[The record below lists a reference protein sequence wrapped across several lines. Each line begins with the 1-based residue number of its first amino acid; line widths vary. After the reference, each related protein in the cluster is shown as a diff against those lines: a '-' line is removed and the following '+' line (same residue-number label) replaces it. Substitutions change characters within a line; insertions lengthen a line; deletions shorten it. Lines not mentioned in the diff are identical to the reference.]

1 MGHHPPWSS
10 AVSSCSAFCILVLCV
25 GSASYAS
32 SGGNETDGLALL
44 QFKAK
49 VFSDPFMILSSWND
63 TVHYCQWH
71 GVTCGRRHQRVTELR
86 LTSQKLMGSIS
97 PFVGNLSFLRSLYLE
112 NNSFTHQIPPEIGR
126 LCRLQLLHL
135 QNNLLGGRIPYN
147 LSGCSNLE
155 VIHLDNNQLFGEIPV
170 EIGSLAK
177 LKTFSAGFN
186 EFTGYIP
193 VSLGNLSLL
202 EELRVSGNNL
212 SGSIPDALGQLM
224 NLKTLAIGSNQITGT
239 ISSTIFN
246 LSSLRFINLVD
257 NQIRG
262 SLPVD
267 LGITLPNLRALVM
280 SSNRFTGSIPPSISN
295 ASNLEYFEIGLNR
308 FTGNVPSLEKL
319 HSFRWLATTSNHLGS
334 GKADDLNFLCTL
346 ANATSL
352 EVVGVNDNNFGGVL
366 PECIGNFSSTLTQFF
381 CDNNKISGR
390 IPAGITNLINL
401 ETLRLWNNNLMG
413 NIPTD
418 IGKLQRLQVVS
429 LSENNLS
436 GNIPSSFGNLT
447 LLSKLVLSNND
458 LQGNIPSS
466 LGNCQFLV
474 LLDLANNRLSNAIP
488 PQVIGMQSLSIG
500 LNFSS
505 NRLTGP
511 LPMEVGH
518 LNNIG
523 VLDISRNR
531 LAGAIPSSLGSC
543 VSLEFLDMKENLF
556 QGTIPSSFAS
566 LRGLQVLD
574 LSRNNLSGNIPTFF
588 VDFKWLRLLN
598 LSYNN
603 FDGPVPIDGAF
614 NDSSTAIVV
623 GNSRLCGGI
632 PEMHLPKCN
641 LGKPTKRKWI
651 LKNLTMVI
659 VFGVL
664 GVLIVLSILFVY
676 WSTKKEKGLT
686 SSSSSGN
693 LILNMSYQSLLKAT
707 NGFSS
712 ANLIGAGSFG
722 SVYKG
727 ILDEGRMTIAVK
739 VLNLLRHGASKSFLA
754 ECEALRNIRHRNLVK
769 ILTVCSGV
777 DYQGNEFKALVYE
790 FMAQGSLEDWLHPT
804 TEELDSHQEER
815 CLGLLQRLNIAI
827 DVASAV
833 EYLHWLCEAPIVH
846 CDLKPSNVLLDDD
859 MVGHVSDFG
868 LARFS
873 ATAIHNVVSSTNQSS
888 STGIRGTVGYTAPEY
903 GTGNE
908 VSTYGDVYSYG
919 ILLLEMFTRKR
930 PTDDMFLG
938 TLNLHSFVKTALP
951 QRVLEIADPILFQ
964 ESNGD
969 QNSINNWDVR
979 INKIQECLSSIFGI
993 GVACSAEQMGERMS
1007 MKDVAA
1013 ELLSIRKKLLQT
1025 GTRGGSQTTY
1035 IP

>member
-155 VIHLDNNQLFGEIPV
+155 VIHLDDNQLFGEIPV

-177 LKTFSAGFN
+177 LKTFSAGSN
-186 EFTGYIP
+186 E
-193 VSLGNLSLL
+193 
-202 EELRVSGNNL
+202 
-212 SGSIPDALGQLM
+212 
-224 NLKTLAIGSNQITGT
+224 
-239 ISSTIFN
+239 
-246 LSSLRFINLVD
+246 
-257 NQIRG
+257 
-262 SLPVD
+262 
-267 LGITLPNLRALVM
+267 
-280 SSNRFTGSIPPSISN
+280 
-295 ASNLEYFEIGLNR
+295 

-319 HSFRWLATTSNHLGS
+319 HRFRWLAATSNHLGS

-352 EVVGVNDNNFGGVL
+352 EVVGINDNNFGGVL

-418 IGKLQRLQVVS
+418 IGKLQRLQVVF

-518 LNNIG
+518 LNNVG

-566 LRGLQVLD
+566 LRGLQELD

-888 STGIRGTVGYTAPEY
+888 STGIRGTVGYTAPGFLRQKY
-903 GTGNE
+903 LAQNMVQQNE

-930 PTDDMFLG
+930 PTDDMFQG

-969 QNSINNWDVR
+969 QNTMNNWDVR

-1007 MKDVAA
+1007 MKDVVA
-1013 ELLSIRKKLLQT
+1013 ELHSIRKKLLQT
-1025 GTRGGSQTTY
+1025 RTHGGSQPTY